1 MTNTDKTKTASDFA
15 LMTYAL
21 DHAIEDIFATKADG
35 TMVYANG
42 QFRLHH
48 GLKPDEDI
56 SPLNIKNLTPFP
68 QTAEHWEY
76 ILSEVEKGGG
86 RGHFFLTEPIPD
98 SPEVLAFE
106 GDAYVE
112 TETMG
117 EEVYWAFGHDVSE
130 RVRNEEG
137 VRRYN
142 QVLDKVME
150 NLPVGIVIKDVNNG
164 FKFLYRNKESFN
176 RDVPFVDAVGR
187 DDFDFHPR
195 EIALRKRKQDEEVA
209 ATGQDMHWVVEELDG
224 HGNVIYLDKRK
235 MCIRGED
242 STPLLLS
249 IEWDITEMENMKRSL
264 AAAKEKA
271 ETSDRLKSAFLA
283 NMSHE
288 IRTPLN
294 AIVGFSQLIA
304 ESSDVEERRTYYGI
318 VEESSEH
325 LLSLV
330 NEILDLS
337 KIEAGMTVFRIVPM
351 SLDEACRKVYDML
364 CLRQPEGVKLLYE
377 SAGSDVVVRGD
388 MGRVTQVISN
398 IVGNAFKFTTIGS
411 VSYGFTRKGDEV
423 EVYIRDTGA
432 GIPQEKLPQIFD
444 RFVKANENVQGT
456 GLGLSI
462 SKTIVE
468 KLGGRIWVTSE
479 VGKGTEFR
487 FTLPLSDEKVVPA
500 STMLL

>member
-1 MTNTDKTKTASDFA
+1 MDTTDKTKAASDFA
-15 LMTYAL
+15 LMSYAL

-48 GLKPDEDI
+48 GLGSDVDV
-56 SPLNIKNLTPFP
+56 STLNIKNLTPFP

-76 ILSEVEKGGG
+76 IVSEVVKGGG

-98 SPEVLAFE
+98 SPDVLAYE
-106 GDAYVE
+106 GDAYLDVD
-112 TETMG
+112 TTG

-137 VRRYN
+137 VKRYN

-164 FKFLYRNKESFN
+164 FKFIYRNKESYN
-176 RDVPFVDAVGR
+176 RDIPFLDAVGR
-187 DDFDFHPR
+187 DDFDYHPYDV
-195 EIALRKRKQDEEVA
+195 AVRKRKQDEEVA
-209 ATGQDMHWVVEELDG
+209 SSGKEMHWVIEELDG
-224 HGNVIYLDKRK
+224 HGNTIYLDKRK
-235 MCIRGED
+235 MCIRGENFN
-242 STPLLLS
+242 PLLLS

-304 ESSDVEERRTYYGI
+304 ECSDAEERRTYYGI

-325 LLSLV
+325 LLRLV

-337 KIEAGMTVFRIVPM
+337 KIEAGMTVFRIIPM
-351 SLDEACRKVYDML
+351 SMDEACRKVYDML
-364 CLRQPEGVKLLYE
+364 CLRCPEGVQLVYE
-377 SAGSDVVVRGD
+377 NTAPDAIVKGD

-398 IVGNAFKFTTIGS
+398 IVGNAFKFTTTGS
-411 VSYGFTRKGDEV
+411 VTYGFVTKGDEV
-423 EVYIRDTGA
+423 EVYVRDTGT
-432 GIPQEKLPQIFD
+432 GIEKEKLPQIFE
-444 RFVKANENVQGT
+444 RFVKADENVQGT

-468 KLGGRIWVTSE
+468 KLDGRIWVTSE

-487 FTLPLSDEKVVPA
+487 FTLPLSEEKVAQP
-500 STMLL
+500 STILL

>member
-1 MTNTDKTKTASDFA
+1 MNDTQKTKTISEVA

-21 DHAIEDIFATKADG
+21 DNAIEDIFATKADG

-48 GLKPDEDI
+48 GLDKDIDI
-56 SPLNIKNLTPFP
+56 STVNIKDLEPKP
-68 QTAEHWEY
+68 QTAEHWNY

-86 RGHFFLTEPIPD
+86 AGRFFLTDPIPNTPD
-98 SPEVLAFE
+98 VLAYE
-106 GDAYVE
+106 GNAYVE
-112 TETMG
+112 RETMG
-117 EEVYWAFGHDVSE
+117 EDVYWAFGHDVSE

-137 VRRYN
+137 VKRYN

-150 NLPVGIVIKDVNNG
+150 NLPVGIVVKDVNNG
-164 FKFLYRNKESFN
+164 FKFIYRNKESFN

-187 DDFDFHPR
+187 DDFDFHPY
-195 EIALRKRKQDEEVA
+195 EIAVQKREQDEDVA
-209 ATGQDMHWVVEELDG
+209 SSGQEKHWVVEELDG

-235 MCIRGED
+235 MCIRGENF
-242 STPLLLS
+242 SPLLLS
-249 IEWDITEMENMKRSL
+249 IEWDITEMENMKRTL

-304 ESSDVEERRTYYGI
+304 ECSDVEERRTYYGI

-325 LLSLV
+325 LLRLV
-330 NEILDLS
+330 NEILDVS

-351 SLDEACRKVYDML
+351 SLNEVCRKVYDML
-364 CLRQPEGVKLLYE
+364 CLRCPEGVKLIYE
-377 SAGSDVVVRGD
+377 NSGSDIVVMGD
-388 MGRVTQVISN
+388 VGRVTQVISN
-398 IVGNAFKFTTIGS
+398 IVSNAFKFTSVGS
-411 VSYGFTRKGDEV
+411 VTYGFSSNGKEV
-423 EVYIRDTGA
+423 EVYVRDTGA
-432 GIPQEKLPQIFD
+432 GIEESKLPQIFD
-444 RFVKANENVQGT
+444 RFVKANENVPGT

-479 VGKGTEFR
+479 LGKGTEFR
-487 FTLPLSDEKVVPA
+487 FTLPLSEEKAVQQA
-500 STMLL
+500 DLM